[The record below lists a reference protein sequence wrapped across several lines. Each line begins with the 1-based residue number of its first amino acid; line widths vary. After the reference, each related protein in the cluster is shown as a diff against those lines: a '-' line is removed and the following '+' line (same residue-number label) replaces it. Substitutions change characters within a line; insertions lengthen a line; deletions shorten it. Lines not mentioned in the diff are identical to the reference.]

1 MMERPAS
8 ITVIAI
14 LQILGAG
21 FTVLVAL
28 LGLLFGASV
37 SVIGSSGE
45 ATVAGG
51 FIAAISLFT
60 LLLGV
65 LSLILAI
72 GLLQMQG
79 WAWVGTLIV
88 QGISIVLGLFN
99 LMNGEGT
106 TVVGILISGLII
118 SVLLQPNVKRAFRV

>member
-1 MMERPAS
+1 MIERPAS

-51 FIAAISLFT
+51 FIAAISLLT

-72 GLLQMQG
+72 GLLQMRG

-88 QGISIVLGLFN
+88 QGISICLGLLN
-99 LMNGEGT
+99 LMSGEGK
-106 TVVGILISGLII
+106 TVIGILLSGLII
-118 SVLLQPNVKRAFRV
+118 SVLLQPNVRRAFRI